1 MPHIFRFK
9 NFKKLKRKKK
19 INHWIFKVLNTDDFY
34 NSKEFNT
41 WGLCSKGTYSELFM
55 KKVKNGDKLWFIN
68 KKKQIFCVANYKH
81 HNKRLFGPL
90 INLTKTNEELGWANM
105 NKVNIE
111 IHYENL
117 KDIEDKNLKYH
128 FDFISQVILND
139 VSSSHMNMEHEYEKL
154 DF

>member
-19 INHWIFKVLNTDDFY
+19 INHWIFKVLNTDDFH
-34 NSKEFNT
+34 NSEEFNT

-55 KKVKNGDKLWFIN
+55 KKVKIGDKLWSIN

-105 NKVNIE
+105 NKVDIE

-117 KDIEDKNLKYH
+117 KDIEDKNMKYH